1 VQEVRIPDS
10 RMFVWPGVH
19 VECGENIRVLA
30 PDTLRVFVVT
40 DKPCIPIARHVGM
53 SLVQNRF
60 DVSGGVAPAT
70 KTSTKAATLSQ
81 LQSKVDAVGKKG
93 VAVVAVGGT
102 AVMHLGSKLAG
113 SRPLFLVPTTMRS
126 QIDVS
131 VGGACCPAFAGRW
144 KAPLAVFSDPTLL
157 RDLPLREYVAGL
169 AEAVKCAIVQDADLY
184 DFLDGA
190 AGKIRNRDQN
200 TLEELVFRAAS
211 VKSAAISTA
220 TPGPGA
226 RATLRYG
233 HWVGGALERFAG
245 SAILHGEALAVGMEA
260 EAALAQKLGWADGNL
275 LKNQNKLL
283 KAMGLPTRAKGLPAE
298 KLALPLLANGSP
310 KPDLPDSV
318 GHTRGTANPD
328 APLIKAAIAAITK

>member
-40 DKPCIPIARHVGM
+40 ERHCIPIARHVAM
-53 SLVQNRF
+53 SLQMNRF
-60 DVSGGVAPAT
+60 DVSGGVAPPT
-70 KTSTKAATLSQ
+70 KTSPKAATLSQ
-81 LQSKVDAVGKKG
+81 LQTKLDALGKKG
-93 VAVVAVGGT
+93 STVVAVGGT
-102 AVMHLGSKLAG
+102 AVMHLGMRLAG
-113 SRPLFLVPTTMRS
+113 SRSLFLIPTTLRS

-131 VGGACCPAFAGRW
+131 VGGASCPAFAGRW
-144 KAPLAVFSDPTLL
+144 RGPKAVFSDPTLL

-184 DFLDGA
+184 DFLDA
-190 AGKIRNRDQN
+190 NAGKIRDRDQV
-200 TLEELVFRAAS
+200 TLEELVFRAAT

-233 HWVGGALERFAG
+233 HWLGGSLERLAG
-245 SAILHGEALAVGMEA
+245 SAILHGEALAVGMEG
-260 EAALAQKLGWADGNL
+260 EAALAQKMGWIQDDL
-275 LKNQNKLL
+275 IKNQNRLL
-283 KAMGLPTRAKGLPAE
+283 KAMGLPTRAKGLPADR
-298 KLALPLLANGSP
+298 LAAPLLANGTP
-310 KPDLPDSV
+310 KPDLPDSL
-318 GHTRGTANPD
+318 GHTRGPAD
-328 APLIKAAIAAITK
+328 ATPALIKAAIAAITK

>member
-184 DFLDGA
+184 EFLNSA
-190 AGKIRNRDQN
+190 AVKIRNRDQN

>member
-1 VQEVRIPDS
+1 MQEVRIPDS
-10 RMFVWPGVH
+10 RMFIWPGVH

-30 PDTLRVFVVT
+30 PDTLRVFVIT

-53 SLVQNRF
+53 SLSQNRF
-60 DVSGGVAPAT
+60 DVSGGVAPPT
-70 KTSTKAATLSQ
+70 KTSAKAATVSQ
-81 LQSKVDAVGKKG
+81 LQAKLDACGKKG
-93 VAVVAVGGT
+93 VTVVAVGGT
-102 AVMHLGSKLAG
+102 AVMHLGMKLAG
-113 SRPLFLVPTTMRS
+113 GRQLFLIPTTLRS
-126 QIDVS
+126 QIDAS

-190 AGKIRNRDQN
+190 AGKIRNREQN

-211 VKSAAISTA
+211 VKSAAISTQ

-245 SAILHGEALAVGMEA
+245 SAILHGEAVAVGMEA

-275 LKNQNKLL
+275 ITNQNKLL

-298 KLALPLLANGSP
+298 KIALPLLANGTP

-318 GHTRGTANPD
+318 GHTRGPAAATP
-328 APLIKAAIAAITK
+328 PLIKAAIAAVTK